1 MVKSAAGFLIS
12 GSWIATEAVVG
23 KVVGIATAK
32 AVGRCWSS
40 LPFSL
45 TIPGTATSV
54 TGIKGSAGPTKITGG
69 LQPILQI
76 LLAGHLAVPQGS
88 GSCSQAVGHAGKTHL
103 LSAEQQT
110 ASTPQ
115 VGCLQNTDIHIH
127 IPICRQ
133 KVKGTKTFWERLG
146 PPLWSQSH
154 TSWIFFSIF
163 SILFI
168 LVWKLLLIGI
178 TAHYLFLFWFLST
191 FLNLSEK
198 FVIIFLISSI
208 SF

>member
-32 AVGRCWSS
+32 AIGRCWYS
-40 LPFSL
+40 LSFSL
-45 TIPGTATSV
+45 TSLGTATSV
-54 TGIKGSAGPTKITGG
+54 TGIRGGAGPTQITGG
-69 LQPILQI
+69 LHPILQI
-76 LLAGHLAVPQGS
+76 LLASHLAVPQGG
-88 GSCSQAVGHAGKTHL
+88 GSCNQAVGHGGRTHS

-115 VGCLQNTDIHIH
+115 VGCLQNTHIHTH

-133 KVKGTKTFWERLG
+133 KVKGTKTFWGGLG

-154 TSWIFFSIF
+154 TS
-163 SILFI
+163 
-168 LVWKLLLIGI
+168 
-178 TAHYLFLFWFLST
+178 
-191 FLNLSEK
+191 
-198 FVIIFLISSI
+198 
-208 SF
+208 